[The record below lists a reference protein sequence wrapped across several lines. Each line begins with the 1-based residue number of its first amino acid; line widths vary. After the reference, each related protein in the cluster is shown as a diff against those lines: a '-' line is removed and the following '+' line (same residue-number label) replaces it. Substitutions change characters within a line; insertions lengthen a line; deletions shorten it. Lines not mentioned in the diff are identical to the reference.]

1 MGYWNATKI
10 VNGHPVTENMGSV
23 DDATLSDLTLEEQ
36 NIVVDWILENIF
48 PRKTPLDHPSSYG
61 LKHVLERDTK
71 IYTTNN
77 QFKDAMLFL
86 GFHPVNEGELN
97 WHFCISKKSPGVK
110 GRAFC

>member
-1 MGYWNATKI
+1 MRYWNATKI
-10 VNGHPVTENMGSV
+10 VDGHPVTENMGSI
-23 DDATLSDLTLEEQ
+23 DRSLLSNLTADEQ
-36 NIVVDWILENIF
+36 DIVVNWILRNIF
-48 PRKTPLDHPSSYG
+48 PRKTPLYHPSSYG

-77 QFKDAMLFL
+77 QFKDAMLVL

-110 GRAFC
+110 GRTFC

>member
-10 VNGHPVTENMGSV
+10 VDGHPVTENMGSV
-23 DDATLSDLTLEEQ
+23 DRSLLSNLTEDEQ
-36 NIVVDWILENIF
+36 DIVVNWILRNIF
-48 PRKTPLDHPSSYG
+48 PRKTPLYYPSSYG

-77 QFKDAMLFL
+77 QFKDAMLVL
-86 GFHPVNEGELN
+86 GFHPVNKGELN

-110 GRAFC
+110 WRTFC